1 MFCLSLFVLL
11 QLIWPGLF
19 ARHGGR
25 LSYDFDLSTL
35 ANLSEGYAA
44 GDLDAVVA
52 GLMTPARRERLKQWP
67 VDIPEILQWLSRV
80 SDDFDMPIKTRR
92 LCAAHTCCVGQLYG
106 QGGITQR

>member
-1 MFCLSLFVLL
+1 METCLKAAHALTSSCLLLPAVHRVCPLASDL

-35 ANLSEGYAA
+35 AHLSEGYTA

-52 GLMTPARRERLKQWP
+52 GLMTPARKEALKQRP
-67 VDIPEILQWLSRV
+67 VDIPEVLQWLCRV
-80 SDDFDMPIKTRR
+80 SGWD
-92 LCAAHTCCVGQLYG
+92 
-106 QGGITQR
+106 